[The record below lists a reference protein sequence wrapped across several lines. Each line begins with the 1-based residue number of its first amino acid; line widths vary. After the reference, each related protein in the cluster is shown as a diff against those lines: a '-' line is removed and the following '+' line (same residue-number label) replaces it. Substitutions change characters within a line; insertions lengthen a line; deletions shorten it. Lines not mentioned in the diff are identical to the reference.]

1 MNSCLIIYPAHI
13 CTVFLLIFSPD
24 FFFPCCPLWFYS
36 STKVIISILISAPE
50 PWCFFKINLNVL
62 ANSRTCSVT
71 CTFHSFWC
79 GYLNLQDLPFRPK
92 YLVTFTVGIA
102 QKDNINRAVKK
113 VTFRD
118 YLHLTLL
125 LHPKFYCLV
134 GTAAVF
140 FVLTTSNSF
149 VNIHISSWSNN
160 FGKLPDFFFPLVAV
174 AVFKGFCNPVVSL
187 WWPGDWMGWISVV
200 KASYPC
206 KRPETSKMVC
216 ALILYYSL
224 HVSILKVVV
233 VLKVLW
239 LSWPLGGMLK
249 DSCTLISWQP
259 MSMYL
264 SGMRTLELIILT
276 ERSM

>member
-1 MNSCLIIYPAHI
+1 MVLVCCSHA
-13 CTVFLLIFSPD
+13 IFSIIFCYPTVGERSKLLKIWVLLWILVLL
-24 FFFPCCPLWFYS
+24 FIQLIYALYSCWFLALIFFPCCPLWFYS

-50 PWCFFKINLNVL
+50 PWCFFKINLNGL

-160 FGKLPDFFFPLVAV
+160 FGKLPDFF
-174 AVFKGFCNPVVSL
+174 SL
-187 WWPGDWMGWISVV
+187 WLLLQFSKDFAILLFHYDGRVTEWDEFQWSKRAIHVSVRKQAKWCV
-200 KASYPC
+200 
-206 KRPETSKMVC
+206 
-216 ALILYYSL
+216 LWFFIILYMFLYWRW
-224 HVSILKVVV
+224 
-233 VLKVLW
+233 LW
-239 LSWPLGGMLK
+239 F
-249 DSCTLISWQP
+249 
-259 MSMYL
+259 
-264 SGMRTLELIILT
+264 
-276 ERSM
+276 